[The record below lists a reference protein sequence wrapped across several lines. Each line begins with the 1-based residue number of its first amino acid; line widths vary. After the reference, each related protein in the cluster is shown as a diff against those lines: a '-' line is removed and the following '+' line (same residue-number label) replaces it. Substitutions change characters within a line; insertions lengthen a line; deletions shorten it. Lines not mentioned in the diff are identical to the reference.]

1 MSANQEPND
10 INVSLRISKGLH
22 EKITKAAERFDKD
35 KAELLRLAIGFGL
48 DDLLLIEHN
57 EIAEIK
63 AKIAAAKSKKKN

>member
-1 MSANQEPND
+1 MSANHEPND

-22 EKITKAAERFDKD
+22 EKINKASARFDKD
-35 KAELLRLAIGFGL
+35 KAEVLRLAIGFGL

-63 AKIAAAKSKKKN
+63 AKIAAEKSKKKK